1 MSCDNE
7 TRTNVWLVLLIF
19 DPLPTASPSMSPQ
32 GRPSRPCWEPLPF
45 ALPPAPRGRGRV
57 TLRRGGSKGQK
68 DLQPKLP
75 FSARPGGTQASGCPG
90 GRFCPNCL
98 PGLLMGDA
106 CQLSTR
112 PPFIHLDPSPCC
124 ESPPTSGGEGA
135 EPGGQQV
142 PDPKSRAQSS
152 PEPALGQVPARAW
165 GKGGPGSRRE
175 APEDRGWAGRLTQAC
190 APPRSCP
197 R

>member
-124 ESPPTSGGEGA
+124 ESPPHLVGKGRSQGDSKCQTPSPGPSPLRSRHWA
-135 EPGGQQV
+135 RSQPEPGAKV
-142 PDPKSRAQSS
+142 
-152 PEPALGQVPARAW
+152 GQVP
-165 GKGGPGSRRE
+165 GGRPLRTG
-175 APEDRGWAGRLTQAC
+175 AG
-190 APPRSCP
+190 PVG
-197 R
+197 